1 MMKLTCMKF
10 FLLTIS
16 VSITAWSYTQEI
28 FKDSIQGLRKL
39 LPSRTATFIF
49 TDEYES
55 GFHSTNKPSKK
66 WIFKPSNN
74 QILFITN
81 DGREEYYEIIDY
93 NSEKFTFTNRFD
105 LEN

>member
-1 MMKLTCMKF
+1 MKLTCMKF
-10 FLLTIS
+10 FLLTIP
-16 VSITAWSYTQEI
+16 VFITAWSYTQEVY
-28 FKDSIQGLRKL
+28 KSSIQGLTKL
-39 LPSRTATFIF
+39 LPSVKATFIF

-93 NSEKFTFTNRFD
+93 NSEKFTFTHRFD